1 MNPNG
6 EARLRMI
13 TLAVSLAA
21 ALLVIALL
29 ARVLPETAAAVLL
42 DINRSTWPFT
52 VQNILWLAF
61 FAGLGEIFIRWRAG
75 LIEENQFDRE
85 YLPMDDET
93 VLRPGDDMTPIYQ
106 KVRSSRYR
114 QVCFVPRLIERLV
127 LNFNLS
133 RSVDQTNA
141 LLNSSLE
148 LFLHELD
155 LRYNII
161 RYITWLIPSL
171 GFIGTVVGIMLALNY
186 AGDRANVESPELLYE
201 VTQRLGVAF
210 STTLLALVM
219 AAILVFMQSLVQ
231 GREEKTLNRAGQY
244 CLDNLIN
251 RLYAR

>member
-1 MNPNG
+1 MNRTG
-6 EARLRMI
+6 IARLIALVVSVI
-13 TLAVSLAA
+13 TAI
-21 ALLVIALL
+21 LVIALL
-29 ARVLPETAAAVLL
+29 ARILPPSAASVLL
-42 DINRSTWPFT
+42 DYYRGSWPFT
-52 VQNILWLAF
+52 VQNVLWVAF
-61 FAGLGEIFIRWRAG
+61 FIGLGEIAIRWRAG
-75 LIEENQFDRE
+75 RLEEAQFDRD
-85 YLPMDDET
+85 YLPTDDET
-93 VLRPGDDMTPIYQ
+93 VLRPGDDLTPIYR
-106 KVRSSRYR
+106 KVRASRYR
-114 QVCFVPRLIERLV
+114 TVCFVPRLVERCI

-171 GFIGTVVGIMLALNY
+171 GFIGTVVGIMMALNY
-186 AGDRANVESPELLYE
+186 AGNRANVESPELLYE

-219 AAILVFMQSLVQ
+219 AAVLVFLQNLVQ
-231 GREEKTLNRAGQY
+231 GREETTLNRAGQY

>member
-1 MNPNG
+1 MSQAS
-6 EARLRMI
+6 EAKIRMT
-13 TLAVSLAA
+13 TLAISLAA
-21 ALLVIALL
+21 AVLLIALL
-29 ARVLPETAAAVLL
+29 ARVLPETASTILL

-61 FAGLGEIFIRWRAG
+61 FAGLGEVFIRWRAG

-85 YLPMDDET
+85 YLPRDDET

-114 QVCFVPRLIERLV
+114 QVCFLPRLIERLV

-155 LRYNII
+155 LRYSII

-171 GFIGTVVGIMLALNY
+171 GFIGTVVGIMLALNF

-219 AAILVFMQSLVQ
+219 AAILVFLQNLVQ
-231 GREEKTLNRAGQY
+231 GKEEKTLNQAGQY

>member
-1 MNPNG
+1 MKRPV
-6 EARLRMI
+6 I
-13 TLAVSLAA
+13 TRVLTLLISVSA

-29 ARVLPETAAAVLL
+29 ARVLPPAAASVLL
-42 DINRSTWPFT
+42 DIHRASWPIT
-52 VQNILWLAF
+52 VQNALWLAF
-61 FAGLGEIFIRWRAG
+61 FIGLGEVAIRWRAG
-75 LIEENQFDRE
+75 RIEESQFGRD
-85 YLPMDDET
+85 YLPTEDEI
-93 VLRPGDDMTPIYQ
+93 VLRPGDDLTPIYRR
-106 KVRSSRYR
+106 VRASRYR
-114 QVCFVPRLIERLV
+114 TVCFVPRLIERCI

-133 RSVDQTNA
+133 HSVDQTNA

-186 AGDRANVESPELLYE
+186 AGNRANVESPELLYE

-219 AAILVFMQSLVQ
+219 AAILVFLQNLVQ
-231 GREEKTLNRAGQY
+231 GREETTLNRAGQY
-244 CLDNLIN
+244 CLDHLIN